1 MIPVLLAY
9 LPLLATTLGI
19 EVAVVAAAAGRDLRR
34 RAITTC
40 LALNLLTHPMAT
52 LLSWR
57 WQVDPF
63 TLEGLVFF
71 FEWLGYGQLLGVRPV
86 GALRYALLPNVLSA
100 AAGVALWLARMR

>member
-1 MIPVLLAY
+1 MIPVLFAY
-9 LPLLATTLGI
+9 LPLLAMTLAI
-19 EVAVVAAAAGRDLRR
+19 ELAVVAAAAPRDCRR
-34 RAITTC
+34 LVLTVC

-71 FEWLGYGQLLGVRPV
+71 FEWLGYAQLLGLRPV

-100 AAGVALWLARMR
+100 AAGVALWFARMR